1 MKVKE
6 DDRKEGQIWD
16 VRTIWAPYMHHE
28 KPAAS
33 KSCQRA
39 SFPFP
44 RATLVPCQA
53 RLEKV
58 DAFTQAGQLASQDH
72 SSSAEVPK
80 GRRGEEKLKL
90 KLSPPIIAKVTNVTL
105 ELLSRVALA

>member
-6 DDRKEGQIWD
+6 DKGKEGQIWD
-16 VRTIWAPYMHHE
+16 VGTIWAPYMHHE

-39 SFPFP
+39 LFPFP

-53 RLEKV
+53 RLEKD

-72 SSSAEVPK
+72 SLLTEVLK
-80 GRRGEEKLKL
+80 GRGGGGEKPKL
-90 KLSPPIIAKVTNVTL
+90 KLSRPIIDKNK
-105 ELLSRVALA
+105 E